1 MNKQE
6 LIQLID
12 ILDKSEIHI
21 EAGGKIL
28 AFIDFCNLEQFTK
41 VLGIDSE
48 NYISCILR
56 DECVVINLIDIDALD
71 CEEIELIENR
81 YQKKGEKDE

>member
-21 EAGGKIL
+21 KAGGEIL
-28 AFIDFCNLEQFTK
+28 AFINFDDLNMFTK
-41 VLGIDSE
+41 ILDIDSE
-48 NYISCILR
+48 NYINCVLR
-56 DECVVINLIDIDALD
+56 NSCVVVNLIDINVLD
-71 CEEIELIENR
+71 CEEIELIEDR
-81 YQKKGEKDE
+81 YQKNKMV

>member
-21 EAGGKIL
+21 HAGAEIL
-28 AFIDFCNLEQFTK
+28 AFIDFENLDLFTK

-48 NYISCILR
+48 NYINCTLR
-56 DECVVINLIDIDALD
+56 DKCVVVNLIDINVLD

-81 YQKKGEKDE
+81 YGE